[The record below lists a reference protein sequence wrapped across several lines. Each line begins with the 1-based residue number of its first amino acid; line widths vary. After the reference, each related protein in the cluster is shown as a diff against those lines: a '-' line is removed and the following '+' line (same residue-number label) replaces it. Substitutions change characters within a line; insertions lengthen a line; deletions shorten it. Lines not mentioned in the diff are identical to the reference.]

1 MGVLAQMQG
10 TRLDYK
16 ALAAFMGSGTTPPVM
31 NQGAL
36 LIMVGCSVPA
46 LRNHI
51 CKLRREAGVP
61 AGSSGK
67 PRTPPT
73 RTPTKPKQ
81 AAADSPINQAK
92 RPYHIVDDDD
102 DDDGDKFIKDEMDV
116 KHLIKDE
123 HKDNKL
129 KVSFIDLAEC

>member
-1 MGVLAQMQG
+1 
-10 TRLDYK
+10 
-16 ALAAFMGSGTTPPVM
+16 
-31 NQGAL
+31 
-36 LIMVGCSVPA
+36 MVGCSVPA

-102 DDDGDKFIKDEMDV
+102 DDDDGDKFIKDEMDV